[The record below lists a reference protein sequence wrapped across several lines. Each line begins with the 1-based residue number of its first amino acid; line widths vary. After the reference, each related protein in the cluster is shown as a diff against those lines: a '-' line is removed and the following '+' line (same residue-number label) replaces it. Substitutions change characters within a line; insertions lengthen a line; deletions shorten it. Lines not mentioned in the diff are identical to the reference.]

1 MSDLAKAVAKILPN
15 CEVSI
20 NTKGQTD
27 KKFYKVNFDIFKT
40 LAPSYSP
47 ICMLSDTISEL
58 VEGISEIRHLI
69 SSNFRASDFM

>member
-27 KKFYKVNFDIFKT
+27 KRSYKVNFDLFKT
-40 LAPSYSP
+40 LAPSYTP
-47 ICMLSDTISEL
+47 ICMLSDTIS
-58 VEGISEIRHLI
+58 
-69 SSNFRASDFM
+69 